1 MTLSQSTYGSLEG
14 DKFLE
19 DEDNLNLSM
28 YSTDDDET
36 GTLLKCRTKSATSSA
51 FERALNSA
59 SSKSDCPCLPS
70 CCSPTDPYYS
80 ETKTSPFSHFLQKKS
95 KTVSLLCLVVLGMSN
110 VVPWL
115 AFISCGDYFTFLFPT
130 RNTGFIFPVLN
141 MTLLT
146 FGTILTT
153 FYGRNLS
160 LYVRLLLTNIIIIF
174 LLLSV
179 PLYIG
184 PAYDKREL
192 EEGTALTLTY
202 AVLGLCSLC
211 VAVNQSS
218 CYGVA
223 GVFGSEFICS
233 LESGKGWSGLAII
246 SIRMML
252 KFYFEKSGESQSEA
266 LKRSTSIFFYFGA
279 AVVCLGVVAYG
290 ILIHTPFAIEK
301 FEEYYSMPPPLAQTP
316 NQTPQGTPTMG
327 RRGSRVEASPNTKV
341 KFSPSLSRPRSRST
355 TQKVRERMLSRIKL
369 PAIGVFTSFTVCIA
383 CFPGIATSMKS
394 EALGDW
400 FPVLIVFCYN
410 TFDLVGKALPAFWQP
425 FDGNTVLLPVL
436 MNVVILPLMILEKHY
451 DDEPSGFFKLTSVRF
466 ATTCLLGLLT
476 GFSATCCLMVA
487 PGLVPERYRE
497 VAAQFMSVFLIF
509 GLFSGSIVGAV
520 IGSGGVLN
528 DVPYPVLRPR
538 EED

>member
-1 MTLSQSTYGSLEG
+1 MNTPPPLTTFARSLGITTSTKKQVRPNQPTPPPHLPASSSLCYFPDLTPPNTHQNSNPPTHFSIPAKPPLHPQTSLTLSQSTYGSLEG

-19 DEDNLNLSM
+19 DEDNLNLSLSM

-36 GTLLKCRTKSATSSA
+36 GTLLKGRTKSATSSA

-233 LESGKGWSGLAII
+233 LE
-246 SIRMML
+246 R
-252 KFYFEKSGESQSEA
+252 
-266 LKRSTSIFFYFGA
+266 
-279 AVVCLGVVAYG
+279 
-290 ILIHTPFAIEK
+290 
-301 FEEYYSMPPPLAQTP
+301 
-316 NQTPQGTPTMG
+316 
-327 RRGSRVEASPNTKV
+327 
-341 KFSPSLSRPRSRST
+341 
-355 TQKVRERMLSRIKL
+355 
-369 PAIGVFTSFTVCIA
+369 
-383 CFPGIATSMKS
+383 
-394 EALGDW
+394 
-400 FPVLIVFCYN
+400 
-410 TFDLVGKALPAFWQP
+410 
-425 FDGNTVLLPVL
+425 
-436 MNVVILPLMILEKHY
+436 
-451 DDEPSGFFKLTSVRF
+451 
-466 ATTCLLGLLT
+466 
-476 GFSATCCLMVA
+476 
-487 PGLVPERYRE
+487 
-497 VAAQFMSVFLIF
+497 
-509 GLFSGSIVGAV
+509 
-520 IGSGGVLN
+520 
-528 DVPYPVLRPR
+528 
-538 EED
+538 